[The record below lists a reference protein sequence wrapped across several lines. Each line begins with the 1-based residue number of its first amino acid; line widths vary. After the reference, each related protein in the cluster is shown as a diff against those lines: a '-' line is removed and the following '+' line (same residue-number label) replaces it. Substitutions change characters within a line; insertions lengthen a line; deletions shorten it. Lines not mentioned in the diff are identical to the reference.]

1 MLEHGVEGVKKLDGH
16 YDERLLGRF
25 ALGPLVPGSGWR
37 FARRSESLVT
47 SPLSW
52 RLVRGRQWCAG
63 ASCRAGCCGIRC
75 FWTGVLQ
82 SLQAHLLRRARS
94 P

>member
-47 SPLSW
+47 SPLS
-52 RLVRGRQWCAG
+52 
-63 ASCRAGCCGIRC
+63 
-75 FWTGVLQ
+75 
-82 SLQAHLLRRARS
+82 
-94 P
+94 